1 MIGKVTGREVHGRK
15 GWKGERPNSE
25 RETEEENREG
35 DGKENRTML
44 SLGKRRTIRV
54 CGGVS
59 E

>member
-1 MIGKVTGREVHGRK
+1 VEGGKTKIAKEIKRER
-15 GWKGERPNSE
+15 W
-25 RETEEENREG
+25 
-35 DGKENRTML
+35 KENRTTV